1 MRLIL
6 ALLICGTLSACTN
19 IYVLPKPT
27 AATQDVNLTPGA
39 DDRQGEQD
47 YLAARQT
54 VITLFGL
61 LQQQRYPEAQDLMS
75 QETQA
80 FLRHGSEKTTSE
92 VLADGK
98 LILASGEVVD
108 IDPVS
113 MLLAQ
118 DVSRLTDSV
127 PGIQEQETP
136 ARKEVFAILS
146 GDRVQRIVIIK
157 ETGRWVLHR
166 TRIAEPTPAPA
177 ASGD

>member
-1 MRLIL
+1 MRLFF
-6 ALLICGTLSACTN
+6 ALIICGMLPACTN
-19 IYVLPKPT
+19 IYKLPEPS

-61 LQQQRYPEAQDLMS
+61 LQQQRYPEAEEFMS
-75 QETQA
+75 QETQS
-80 FLRHGSEKTTSE
+80 FLRYGSDKSVAE

-98 LILASGEVVD
+98 LTLANGEVVD
-108 IDPVS
+108 IEPVTT
-113 MLLAQ
+113 LLAE

-127 PGIQEQETP
+127 PSIEEQETP
-136 ARKEVFAILS
+136 ARKEIFAILS

-166 TRIAEPTPAPA
+166 TRIAEPTPTPA
-177 ASGD
+177 ASAD

>member
-6 ALLICGTLSACTN
+6 ALIASMALPACTS
-19 IYVLPKPT
+19 IYVLPEPT
-27 AATQDVNLTPGA
+27 ESAQDVNLTPGS

-61 LQQQRYPEAQDLMS
+61 LQQQRYPEAEELLS
-75 QETQA
+75 RETQS
-80 FLRHGSEKTTSE
+80 FIRYGGGKSVSE

-98 LILASGEVVD
+98 LTLANGEVVD
-108 IDPVS
+108 IEPVT
-113 MLLAQ
+113 MLLGE
-118 DVSRLTDSV
+118 DISRLTESV
-127 PGIQEQETP
+127 PGIEEQETP

-166 TRIAEPTPAPA
+166 TRIAEPTSTATPSA
-177 ASGD
+177 D